1 MMKVSELSKLSGL
14 SVRTLHYY
22 DEIGLLKPGEVSE
35 AGYRGYGEEAV
46 ERLSQVMFFRELG
59 FPLKDIR
66 GILESPSFDRNAA
79 LEQQIEL
86 LKLKR
91 EHLDNLIT
99 LAEGAVLLGMSRVDF
114 KAFDTRKIDAYMAE
128 AKENWGKSKAW
139 QQYEAKI
146 KGQTKQQQDAAA
158 QGTMDILAEMGK
170 LKVAGE
176 APDSSAAQDL
186 VEKLRV
192 HFTEYYYDCTL
203 EILAGLGKMYTGDGR
218 FQENIDEYG
227 GPGTAQFAGEA
238 IVVYCGE

>member
-1 MMKVSELSKLSGL
+1 MKVSELSKLSGL

-22 DEIGLLKPGEVSE
+22 DEIGLLKPGEVSG
-35 AGYRGYGEEAV
+35 AGYRSYGEEAV

-99 LAEGAVLLGMSRVDF
+99 LAEGAVMLGMSRVDF

-128 AKENWGKSKAW
+128 AKENWGKSQAW
-139 QQYEAKI
+139 QEYEAKV

-158 QGTMDILAEMGK
+158 LGTMDILAEMGK
-170 LKVAGE
+170 LKAAGE
-176 APDSSAAQDL
+176 APGSGAAQAL
-186 VEKLRV
+186 VEKLRA

-238 IVVYCGE
+238 IAVYCGE